1 MTFIDDY
8 TKYWYVYL
16 LKSKDEV
23 FYYFITYK
31 VKVEN
36 QIERKINT

>member
-1 MTFIDDY
+1 MIFIDDCLMY
-8 TKYWYVYL
+8 CYVYL

-23 FYYFITYK
+23 FCYFISYK

-36 QIERKINT
+36 QIERKVNT